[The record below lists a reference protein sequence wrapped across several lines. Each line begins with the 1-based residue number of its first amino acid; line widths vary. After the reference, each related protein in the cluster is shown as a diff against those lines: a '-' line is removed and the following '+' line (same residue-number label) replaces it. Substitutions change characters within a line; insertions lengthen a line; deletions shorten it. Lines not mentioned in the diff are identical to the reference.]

1 MQVKS
6 EIEKYLGQFWDQRA
20 LEVVEDPLSVDQL
33 GAPLES
39 VMAVEALIEVGKIL
53 KIKIPVEV
61 VIRNGGYENK
71 EQFVKLVTSGILEH
85 VKEQG
90 NG

>member
-1 MQVKS
+1 MKS
-6 EIEKYLGQFWDQRA
+6 EIETHLGQFWDKRA
-20 LEVVEDPLSVDQL
+20 LDIVEDPLSVDQL

-39 VMAVEALIEVGKIL
+39 VMAVEALVDVGKML
-53 KIKIPVEV
+53 KLKIPVEV

-71 EQFVKLVTSGILEH
+71 EQFVNLVTSGILKY

-90 NG
+90 HE

>member
-1 MQVKS
+1 MKS
-6 EIEKYLGQFWDQRA
+6 EIEKHLGQFWDKRA
-20 LEVVEDPLSVDQL
+20 LDIVEDPLSVDQL

-39 VMAVEALIEVGKIL
+39 VMAVEALVDVGKML

-71 EQFVKLVTSGILEH
+71 EQFVNLVTSGILKY

-90 NG
+90 HE